1 MLYTGIGLVLL
12 YNQAV
17 GKLAIPADIADIGSL
32 APEDQIDE
40 DLSKLDL
47 STLPLI
53 SSEPKHDENCVH
65 RKQEL
70 RHYRYDTNNKKGE
83 PVSILIG
90 ETVVIDDTIQ
100 SPLLTNED
108 KPWLNGTLLITPS
121 LNCLDQDDPRLV
133 EEVRKRLVAHHK
145 APYNFSHPV
154 EDNVGGEVGQP
165 LEVDRIVFGG
175 ELKNG
180 FFLEAGAWDFEEHSN
195 TLHFELEHGWT
206 GLLVEPHPLTFA
218 EGMLKNRKTQ
228 NIQTCFSTTTKPQE
242 VIFDII
248 GSIRNETHRESMGG
262 ITNETRGEGEYIKMQ
277 CFPMYSVLL
286 ALGNPTVHYFS
297 LDVEGAEFPILK
309 TLPWD
314 KVDIQVL
321 SVETHLCGR
330 LFPGTREELIAYMDS
345 VGYNYIAWGHTG
357 LKESRVL
364 MGTKDDLFVRKDIQL
379 KMKENDVEELNKD
392 EL

>member
-1 MLYTGIGLVLL
+1 MLQV
-12 YNQAV
+12 
-17 GKLAIPADIADIGSL
+17 D
-32 APEDQIDE
+32 PECSD
-40 DLSKLDL
+40 
-47 STLPLI
+47 
-53 SSEPKHDENCVH
+53 

-70 RHYRYDTNNKKGE
+70 RHYRYDTVNGKGE
-83 PVSILIG
+83 DISILIG
-90 ETVVIDDTIQ
+90 ETVVIDDTIM
-100 SPLLTNED
+100 SPLLTNPD
-108 KPWLNGTLLITPS
+108 KPWLNGTMLNTPS
-121 LNCLDQDDPRLV
+121 LNCLEQDDPRLV
-133 EEVRKRLVAHHK
+133 EAVRRRLVDHNK
-145 APYNFSHPV
+145 GEYNFTNA
-154 EDNVGGEVGQP
+154 EENIGGEVGQP
-165 LEVDRIVFGG
+165 LEVDRLVFGG

-218 EGMLKNRKTQ
+218 EGMLKNRKTK
-228 NIQTCFSTTTKPQE
+228 NIQTCFSTSTRPQE

-248 GSIRNETHRESMGG
+248 GTIRNETHRESMGG

-314 KVDIQVL
+314 KVDIQAL

-330 LFPGTREELIAYMDS
+330 LFPGTRDELIEYMDS
-345 VGYNYIAWGHTG
+345 VGYYHVVEGHKG
-357 LKESRVL
+357 LKESRQA
-364 MGTKDDLFVRKDIQL
+364 MGTKDDLFVRKDIKL
-379 KMKENDVEELNKD
+379 KPSDTQQGKD